1 MGMCENPEVQRRS
14 LAQPALHA
22 PEVTPPVPVCYL
34 NLQDYWKAVAAG
46 GPLPSFTMVRGG
58 RLGPPKKG
66 KPVTVARQV
75 HIVRS
80 PLSAEFYEL
89 AHGVDRLIVAD
100 VRRRA
105 QRALDAQ
112 AEQNRKARA
121 R

>member
-1 MGMCENPEVQRRS
+1 MCENPEVRSRS
-14 LAQPALHA
+14 LTQSALHT
-22 PEVTPPVPVCYL
+22 PEVTPPVPLSYL
-34 NLQDYWKAVAAG
+34 NLLDYWKAVAAG
-46 GPLPSFTMVRGG
+46 GALPSFTMPSKVQTGTR
-58 RLGPPKKG
+58 KKG
-66 KPVTVARQV
+66 KPVTVARQA

-89 AHGVDRLIVAD
+89 AHGIDRLIVAD

-112 AEQNRKARA
+112 AEQNRKGRA